1 MYIYVYI
8 LYIYNYMIYIY
19 IYIYIYICIILTII
33 RIISGNFSLQKVTRK
48 RHVSVLPF
56 ARLWVEASLPR

>member
-1 MYIYVYI
+1 MYIY
-8 LYIYNYMIYIY
+8 YIYNYMIYIY
-19 IYIYIYICIILTII
+19 KYICIILTII